1 VRILLCNNFVRGASG
16 TDADVLIEERGLR
29 ELGHEVTLLRRDNTE
44 LDRAGPARK
53 AALLASSVYSLTIRR
68 QVTSLLDGTRHDIV
82 HVNNVVPLLTGSIYD
97 ACRGRC
103 VTVHTLRNF
112 RAVCPSS
119 YLFRDGHPCDECRR
133 WAALPAVLH
142 GCYRGSRL
150 QSAGL
155 VAARWVDRAK
165 GRPLGHAADHYFAV
179 SEHMRRRHAEWGID
193 PERVSVVPNP
203 AEDLG
208 RLAAEARARDGLAG
222 EVGDAERLASEARAR
237 DAGGRAG
244 MGGALPG
251 ERARPVI
258 TYVGT
263 LLEAK
268 GVGRLL
274 DLAAAL
280 PDFHI
285 RFIGSGPDQQA
296 LERRAWQLRLANVEL
311 CGFLA
316 GAERVPRWAGSFLTV
331 VPSLWEEPFGVI
343 VPESYSLGIP
353 VLTTGTGGLAE
364 LVSDEVTGLIDGFS
378 DIPALAARLRAL
390 LADEARYRAMSSAA
404 RERYESGFTTRVFA
418 RNVERGFQTALDA
431 AGRTRGRTQGRGF

>member
-1 VRILLCNNFVRGASG
+1 VRVLLCNNFVRGASG

-53 AALLASSVYSLTIRR
+53 AALLASSVYSMTTRR
-68 QVTSLLDGTRHDIV
+68 QVASLLDGSRYDIA

-133 WAALPAVLH
+133 WAALPAVVH

-155 VAARWVDRAK
+155 VAAHWVDRAK

-179 SEHMRRRHAEWGID
+179 SEHMRCRHAEWGID
-193 PERVSVVPNP
+193 PERISVVPNP

-208 RLAAEARARDGLAG
+208 RLADEARHAGGLAG
-222 EVGDAERLASEARAR
+222 DAGARAGI
-237 DAGGRAG
+237 AGEP
-244 MGGALPG
+244 PG

-280 PDFHI
+280 PDFHF
-285 RFIGSGPDQQA
+285 RFIGSGRDQEA
-296 LERRAWQLRLANVEL
+296 LERRARRLRLANVEL

-316 GAERVPRWAGSFLTV
+316 GAERVPRWAGSFLTA

-353 VLTTGTGGLAE
+353 VVTTGTGGLAE
-364 LVSDEVTGLIDGFS
+364 LVSDEVTGLIDGFW
-378 DIPALAARLRAL
+378 DIRALAARLRAL
-390 LADEARYRAMSSAA
+390 LADEARYRAMQAAA

-418 RNVERGFQTALDA
+418 RNVERGFQAALA
-431 AGRTRGRTQGRGF
+431 APGIIR

>member
-1 VRILLCNNFVRGASG
+1 
-16 TDADVLIEERGLR
+16 
-29 ELGHEVTLLRRDNTE
+29 
-44 LDRAGPARK
+44 
-53 AALLASSVYSLTIRR
+53 
-68 QVTSLLDGTRHDIV
+68 VTSLLDGSHYDIA

-119 YLFRDGHPCDECRR
+119 YLFRDGHPCEECRR
-133 WAALPAVLH
+133 WGALPAVLH

-208 RLAAEARARDGLAG
+208 LLAAGARDLDGLAG
-222 EVGDAERLASEARAR
+222 M
-237 DAGGRAG
+237 GRE
-244 MGGALPG
+244 LPG

-268 GVGRLL
+268 GIGRLL

-280 PDFHI
+280 PDFDF
-285 RFIGSGPDQQA
+285 RFIGSGRDEEA
-296 LERRAWQLRLANVEL
+296 LERRARRLRLANVEL

-316 GAERVPRWAGSFLTV
+316 GAERVPRWAESFLTA

-364 LVSDEVTGLIDGFS
+364 LVSDEVTGLIDGFW
-378 DIPALAARLRAL
+378 DIPALASRLRAL

-418 RNVERGFQTALDA
+418 RNVERGFQTALA
-431 AGRTRGRTQGRGF
+431 ASGIIR